1 MKELD
6 ICSDWVVLKANAWHV
21 TGRCIC
27 AQQSISCALMW
38 NHSTDPHANC
48 QSTNIQNIPTHS
60 ENSNNKNSCVGEPR
74 LRRSYTGLLANNGQI
89 EQGTA
94 STSST
99 HRVIGKINT
108 LSSLLFLINHSK
120 CYQKPLNHF
129 YCLQLN
135 NSDTYCLSK
144 MTVTNTNMR

>member
-1 MKELD
+1 MQELD
-6 ICSDWVVLKANAWHV
+6 ICSDSVVLKGNAWYV

-38 NHSTDPHANC
+38 NHSIDPHANC

-60 ENSNNKNSCVGEPR
+60 ENSNNKKL
-74 LRRSYTGLLANNGQI
+74 LRGWTLAAKVIYRIAGKSRTDRTRYSI
-89 EQGTA
+89 GIMT
-94 STSST
+94 TSK
-99 HRVIGKINT
+99 KINT
-108 LSSLLFLINHSK
+108 ISPLLSLINNSK
-120 CYQKPLNHF
+120 CYQKPFNHF